1 MNKFLRYS
9 LFLIL
14 SGLVACE
21 SSMIEDKDPD
31 NGNGSTFNCD
41 NFSYSDTIFYIN
53 AAAENK
59 IIPVQNNLNGQFTAF
74 PEGLQIDPV
83 TGEIDINKSET
94 GLKYKVTF
102 SPASS
107 TETTCEFELIVAGI
121 NYLDKIYIL
130 DQNDS
135 LAIPIF
141 NSNQAA
147 LSPCD
152 DDDDDDDDDE
162 DSSDDTGDDSSSDD
176 DSSDDD
182 SSDDDSS
189 DDDYSCKFDELGPDS
204 TKLADLGIE
213 VNTATGVIDLKKT
226 LENKAFGENP
236 QNGSTIDARMYYAL
250 QDNSLGALNG
260 IDLRIFYFNTLNDI
274 PQSLLDELEEKKSG
288 ILSHAPVPYF
298 ENARIMANNP
308 RTKPR
313 PPYLII
319 VASLQ

>member
-1 MNKFLRYS
+1 
-9 LFLIL
+9 
-14 SGLVACE
+14 
-21 SSMIEDKDPD
+21 MIEDKDPD
-31 NGNGSTFNCD
+31 NGNGKTFTFNCN

-53 AAAENK
+53 AAAEN
-59 IIPVQNNLNGQFTAF
+59 IIVPVQNNLNGLFSAI
-74 PEGLQIDPV
+74 PEGLKIDPV

-94 GLKYKVTF
+94 GLKYRVTF

-107 TETTCEFELIVAGI
+107 AETSCEFELIVSGI

-135 LAIPIF
+135 LAVPVF

-152 DDDDDDDDDE
+152 DDDDDSDDGSDDSSGDDD
-162 DSSDDTGDDSSSDD
+162 SSDDSSSDD

-182 SSDDDSS
+182 
-189 DDDYSCKFDELGPDS
+189 SCKFDELGPDS

-213 VNTATGVIDLKKT
+213 VNPATGVINLKKT
-226 LENKAFGENP
+226 LENNAFGEDP

-250 QDNSLGALNG
+250 QDNSLGALNA
-260 IDLRIFYFNTLNDI
+260 IDLRIFYFNTVNDI
-274 PQSLLDELEEKKSG
+274 PQTLLDELEEKKSG
-288 ILSHAPVPYF
+288 ILSQAPVPYF
-298 ENARIMANNP
+298 ENARTMATNP
-308 RTKPR
+308 KTKPR